1 MRFVALPHTEGC
13 GVSETV
19 ISARLLLGHV
29 RSPLTVRR
37 DRPEIGP
44 RSRTTLTSGGGGV
57 PVALVS
63 SLAAGWGRT
72 ECCDAHMTQ
81 NEVRPCL
88 IVK

>member
-44 RSRTTLTSGGGGV
+44 RSAR
-57 PVALVS
+57 
-63 SLAAGWGRT
+63 
-72 ECCDAHMTQ
+72 D
-81 NEVRPCL
+81 RPE
-88 IVK
+88 IFS

>member
-44 RSRTTLTSGGGGV
+44 RSAGDR
-57 PVALVS
+57 PEILVVVTRRAS
-63 SLAAGWGRT
+63 S
-72 ECCDAHMTQ
+72 
-81 NEVRPCL
+81 
-88 IVK
+88 